1 MIWVVS
7 AYCRENQ
14 KVVRFSVGKRTNK
27 TLNQVLISLKLSEA
41 QTIFTD
47 KLKNYRFLIEK
58 KIHHTTTRSTN
69 HVERMHLNLRTHL
82 KRLSRRSI
90 CFSRSIVMLVALLK
104 IYLLGGE
111 NTSIRGN

>member
-69 HVERMHLNLRTHL
+69 HVEIHCNACCFTENLFVGRRKYLHSWEL
-82 KRLSRRSI
+82 KTI
-90 CFSRSIVMLVALLK
+90 QN
-104 IYLLGGE
+104 E
-111 NTSIRGN
+111 NYGIEL